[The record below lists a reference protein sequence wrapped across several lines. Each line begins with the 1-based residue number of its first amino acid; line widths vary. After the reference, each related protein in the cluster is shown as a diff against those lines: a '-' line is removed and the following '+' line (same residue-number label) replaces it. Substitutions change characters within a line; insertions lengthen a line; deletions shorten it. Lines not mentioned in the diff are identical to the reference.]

1 MTAGPCAGRA
11 SDAGANAPATPSA
24 ARPEGLVSRGRRR
37 VEALAPYLFISPAL
51 AGLFVFRIVPIF
63 VALLG
68 SLFSFQLIGRTREFV
83 GLGNFERLLGDDLFW
98 RSLLNTVVFVTGVT
112 AIQVVLSLGLAV
124 LLTRQ
129 LRGMPLFRT
138 LIFVPVV
145 ISMVVASSIWKLALD
160 SNSGLINSL
169 LGAVGLPRQPFLTS
183 AEQALPAV
191 MAMTIWK
198 GIGYWMILFI
208 AGLKAIPETFYE
220 AATVDGASAWQRF
233 SRITLPLLRRPLAFV
248 VVADTAIN
256 MLLFAPVFLMTRGG
270 PSDSSNVLMYMIYN
284 TAFAQG
290 RMGYAATIAVV
301 LLIVSAVIIGM
312 QLRFLR
318 SDTRY

>member
-1 MTAGPCAGRA
+1 MTV
-11 SDAGANAPATPSA
+11 GARTP
-24 ARPEGLVSRGRRR
+24 RVRRR

-51 AGLFVFRIVPIF
+51 AGLIVFRVIPIF
-63 VALLG
+63 VALIG

-83 GLGNFERLLGDDLFW
+83 GTANFERLVNDELFW
-98 RSLLNTVVFVTGVT
+98 RSLGNTIVFVAGVT
-112 AIQVVLSLGLAV
+112 AIQVLISLGLAV

-129 LRGMPLFRT
+129 LRGVTLFRT

-145 ISMVVASSIWKLALD
+145 LSMVVASSVWKLALD
-160 SNSGLINSL
+160 SNAGLFNSL
-169 LGAVGLPRQPFLTS
+169 LGTVGLPRQPFLTS
-183 AEQALPAV
+183 AEQALPAI

-208 AGLKAIPETFYE
+208 ASLKAIPDVFEE
-220 AATVDGASAWQRF
+220 AAIVDGASSWQRF
-233 SRITLPLLRRPLAFV
+233 RSITLPLLKRPLAFV

-256 MLLFAPVFLMTRGG
+256 MLLFAPVFLLSRGG
-270 PSDSSNVLMYMIYN
+270 PSDSTNVLMYMVYN

-301 LLIVSAVIIGM
+301 LLVLSAVIIGM

-318 SDTRY
+318 TDTTY

>member
-1 MTAGPCAGRA
+1 VTIGGPR
-11 SDAGANAPATPSA
+11 
-24 ARPEGLVSRGRRR
+24 VRRR
-37 VEALAPYLFISPAL
+37 VETLAPYLFLSPAL
-51 AGLFVFRIVPIF
+51 AGLIVFRVIPIF

-83 GLGNFERLLGDDLFW
+83 GTANFERLFSDDLFW
-98 RSLLNTVVFVTGVT
+98 RSLGNTIVFVVGVT
-112 AIQVVLSLGLAV
+112 AIQVVLSLGLAL

-129 LRGMPLFRT
+129 LRGMAIFRT

-145 ISMVVASSIWKLALD
+145 LSMVVASAVWKLALD
-160 SNSGLINSL
+160 SNAGLFNSL
-169 LGAVGLPRQPFLTS
+169 LGAFDLPRQPFLTS
-183 AEQALPAV
+183 AEQALPAI

-198 GIGYWMILFI
+198 GIGYWMVLFI
-208 AGLKAIPETFYE
+208 AGLKAIPDVFYE
-220 AATVDGASAWQRF
+220 AAVIDGASPLQRF
-233 SRITLPLLRRPLAFV
+233 KNITLPLLRRPLAFV
-248 VVADTAIN
+248 IVADTAIN

-270 PSDSSNVLMYMIYN
+270 PSDSSNVLMYMVYN

-301 LLIVSAVIIGM
+301 LVVLSAVIIGM

-318 SDTRY
+318 SDTTY